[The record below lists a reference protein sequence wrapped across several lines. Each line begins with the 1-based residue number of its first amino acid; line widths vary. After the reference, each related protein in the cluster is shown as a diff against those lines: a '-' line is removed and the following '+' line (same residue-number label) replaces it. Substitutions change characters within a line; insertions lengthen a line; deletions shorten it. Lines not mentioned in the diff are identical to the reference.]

1 MKFKTL
7 IFQARK
13 VMEFS
18 CRSWKS
24 WKFKFL
30 FGRLV
35 SVTAGVR
42 VRAN

>member
-24 WKFKFL
+24 WKLKFL

-35 SVTAGVR
+35 TAGVR
-42 VRAN
+42 VRTN

>member
-1 MKFKTL
+1 MKIKTF

-35 SVTAGVR
+35 TAGVR
-42 VRAN
+42 VRTN